1 MTLGV
6 FASLS
11 LVEWL
16 IFGFI
21 AANMALAGACLLQH
35 GTKRLDGRNGR

>member
-6 FASLS
+6 FAAFS

-21 AANMALAGACLLQH
+21 AANMALAGACLFQR
-35 GTKRLDGRNGR
+35 GAKRLDGRNGR

>member
-1 MTLGV
+1 MTLGA
-6 FASLS
+6 FAAFS

-21 AANMALAGACLLQH
+21 GANMALAGACLLQR